1 MSASGRAVLVGLFG
15 LQTIARRV
23 TTVISRSI
31 PGRSWRSS
39 ASSLTVIA
47 RAPEEAA
54 SWGYTENEG
63 HA

>member
-1 MSASGRAVLVGLFG
+1 MSASGSAVPVGLLG

-31 PGRSWRSS
+31 AGRSWRSS
-39 ASSLTVIA
+39 PSSPTVIA

-54 SWGYTENEG
+54 SWG
-63 HA
+63 